1 MNSEIK
7 PEKLVTIYINGDAF
21 DEPEGEISYE
31 KVVGLAFPGQL
42 GQPNKSFTVTYKRGP
57 STHEQGSLVDD
68 QSVKI
73 KNKMI
78 FDVTPTT
85 RS

>member
-1 MNSEIK
+1 MNTEKK
-7 PEKLVTIYINGDAF
+7 PEKLVTIYVNGDEF
-21 DEPEGEISYE
+21 EEPDGEISYDR
-31 KVVGLAFPGQL
+31 VVDLAFPGER
-42 GQPNKSFTVTYKRGP
+42 GEPNKMFTVTYKRGP
-57 STHEQGSLVDD
+57 SKNEQGSLVEGA
-68 QSVKI
+68 SVKI

>member
-1 MNSEIK
+1 MKPESK
-7 PEKLVTIYINGDAF
+7 PEKLVTIFINA
-21 DEPEGEISYE
+21 DEFQEPDGEISYE
-31 KVVGLAFPGQL
+31 RVVDLAFPDECGQS
-42 GQPNKSFTVTYKRGP
+42 NKSYTVTYKRGP
-57 STHEQGSLVDD
+57 SKNEQGTLIEGT
-68 QSVKI
+68 SVKI